1 MKILVVSH
9 GSFSKSLVETAEMIS
24 GKNEN
29 IDYLGLYPGDNSDEL
44 SNTIKIKLE
53 KDPRIKIILVDLL
66 GGSPMI
72 ASVKAVKSLNRD
84 DISLYSGV
92 NLALLLEISQATNVA
107 DGESI
112 NTSELLSIAKDSV
125 SLVLE
130 GK

>member
-9 GSFSKSLVETAEMIS
+9 GSFSKSLVETAKMIS
-24 GKNEN
+24 GKNDN

-44 SNTIKIKLE
+44 SNTIRIRLE
-53 KDPRIKIILVDLL
+53 NDPKIKIILVDLL

-72 ASVKAVKSLNRD
+72 ASVKAVKSLNRED
-84 DISLYSGV
+84 VSLYSGV
-92 NLALLLEISQATNVA
+92 NLALLLEISQV
-107 DGESI
+107 I
-112 NTSELLSIAKDSV
+112 NIDEGQKINNLELLSIAKDSI